1 MAGLEIKIDPASRWV
16 VAEEK
21 LWLTAD
27 RERLVPAGHKEAA
40 FLFTLPGRKVS
51 VADAERYG
59 LLKTKAVLV
68 EGREAEGGQD
78 ETMLGEP
85 LESLTEP
92 MPAPG
97 LHVKPE
103 AKRRKVK
110 KS

>member
-68 EGREAEGGQD
+68 EEPEAEGGQD

-85 LESLTEP
+85 VEALHE
-92 MPAPG
+92 PAPG

-103 AKRRKVK
+103 TKRRKSK